1 MSSATSS
8 DGAFFG
14 ESSSLELSAED
25 DDELLVI
32 LEKKLE
38 RTGVAG
44 TLFEADLEGVF
55 FEEGRLFDV
64 SVLEGLGLDGASFSF
79 SFSLSFDEELFD
91 DFDLL
96 FGDLGG
102 SVLDLGGSV
111 LDLESFGAGELSGN
125 APIGVEVFAGVA
137 FGAPVFDEEEAFGAA
152 AGFGAAAFGDG
163 GFAAAGAAFGV
174 ALGMVTFGGG

>member
-1 MSSATSS
+1 MTSS

-32 LEKKLE
+32 REKKLE

-55 FEEGRLFDV
+55 FEDDRLFDV
-64 SVLEGLGLDGASFSF
+64 SVLEGLGLDGASF

-125 APIGVEVFAGVA
+125 APIGVEAFTGVA
-137 FGAPVFDEEEAFGAA
+137 FDADDFDEEAFGAA
-152 AGFGAAAFGDG
+152 AGFGAAALGDG

>member
-1 MSSATSS
+1 MG
-8 DGAFFG
+8 D
-14 ESSSLELSAED
+14 SSSVELSAD

-44 TLFEADLEGVF
+44 TLFEAVLDGVF
-55 FEEGRLFDV
+55 REDGTLFDV
-64 SVLEGLGLDGASFSF
+64 SVLEGLGLDGVSF

-91 DFDLL
+91 GFVLV

-125 APIGVEVFAGVA
+125 APIGVEGFAGVA
-137 FGAPVFDEEEAFGAA
+137 FDAAVLDEEALGA

-174 ALGMVTFGGG
+174 DLGMVTFGGG